1 MKAGDTIVVA
11 TKNTGKVREF
21 AHALSKLGVNVVSMF
36 DYPDVPDII
45 EDGETF
51 MENARKKAR
60 TAAEALGLPALA
72 DDSGLEVAALAGR
85 PGIYSARY
93 SGPDATDERNNAKLL
108 SELKQLTEGRQDE
121 PERLPDGT
129 ALLSDARF
137 VCALALYDP
146 ETGTFTE
153 AEGEVPG
160 RIADRP
166 RGSEGFGYDP
176 LFWLPELGKSMAE
189 LTKDVKQS
197 IGHRGAALRAL
208 LERLDR
214 ETA

>member
-72 DDSGLEVAALAGR
+72 DDSGLPGRQLVERSESKEISAVYEQNRQDALAADVFGS
-85 PGIYSARY
+85 PAMCSMARY
-93 SGPDATDERNNAKLL
+93 SGDR
-108 SELKQLTEGRQDE
+108 
-121 PERLPDGT
+121 
-129 ALLSDARF
+129 
-137 VCALALYDP
+137 
-146 ETGTFTE
+146 TGSNYSPT
-153 AEGEVPG
+153 
-160 RIADRP
+160 R
-166 RGSEGFGYDP
+166 
-176 LFWLPELGKSMAE
+176 
-189 LTKDVKQS
+189 
-197 IGHRGAALRAL
+197 
-208 LERLDR
+208 
-214 ETA
+214 